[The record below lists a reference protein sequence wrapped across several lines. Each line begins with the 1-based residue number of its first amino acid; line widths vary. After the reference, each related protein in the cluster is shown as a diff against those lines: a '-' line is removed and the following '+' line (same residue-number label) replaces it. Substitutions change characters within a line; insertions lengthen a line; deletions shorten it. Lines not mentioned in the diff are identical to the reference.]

1 MSETYFTEA
10 EYQEH
15 CWASGAISLEV
26 SKRFD
31 PNPWIFKV
39 CFRPNPCEKRFIV
52 VFRNFEC
59 TKELTVT
66 YTLADGSESYTFQQK
81 PTPL

>member
-15 CWASGAISLEV
+15 CWAYGGISLEL

-31 PNPWIFKV
+31 PNPWIFKA
-39 CFRPNPCEKRFIV
+39 CFRPDSRENRFFV
-52 VFRNFEC
+52 VFRDFEC

-66 YTLADGSESYTFQQK
+66 YTLEDGSESYTFQQK

>member
-1 MSETYFTEA
+1 MSEAYFTEA

-15 CWASGAISLEV
+15 CWAYGAISLEI

-31 PNPWIFKV
+31 PNPWIFKA
-39 CFRPNPCEKRFIV
+39 CFRPDSRENRFFV

-66 YTLADGSESYTFQQK
+66 YTLEDGSESYTFQQK
-81 PTPL
+81 PTLL

>member
-10 EYQEH
+10 EYQEY
-15 CWASGAISLEV
+15 CWAYGGISLEL
-26 SKRFD
+26 SKRFN

-39 CFRPNPCEKRFIV
+39 CFRPDPHENRFIV